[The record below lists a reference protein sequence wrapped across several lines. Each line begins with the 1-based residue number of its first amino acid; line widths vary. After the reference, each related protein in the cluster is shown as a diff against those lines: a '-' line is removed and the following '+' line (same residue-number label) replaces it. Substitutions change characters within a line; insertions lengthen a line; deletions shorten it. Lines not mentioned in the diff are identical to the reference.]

1 MHILI
6 TGGAGFIGSAL
17 ARHLAAAGHTVTAV
31 DNHSRQRLLAI
42 GTVPPANGKTEAA
55 KAAAGTPDMDRWR
68 GLEKNCRCVDGD
80 INDAPELFTGLPRI
94 DAVVH
99 CAGQVG
105 IASSLADPAEDAR
118 NNITG
123 TVQLLE
129 ALRRRGERP
138 PVVFF
143 SSNKVY
149 GDAVNRLAAPA
160 QGREA
165 ALLTDPWADGISETF
180 PAAEDGLT
188 PYGCSKRA
196 AELYL
201 LDAARRERFPAYI
214 LRCSCI
220 YGPGQSGAEDQGW
233 VSHVIRRRAAGG
245 TVRVFGDG
253 RQTRDLLY
261 IDDLADLVARL
272 VPGAVPGGVYN
283 AGGGRAFARSL
294 TEVVNHAS
302 LAPFGEPRLEFFPI
316 RLFDQRVYY
325 TDTSRAA
332 AATGWRP
339 VTSPD
344 TGIPALVAALATPR
358 KRPVLKVV

>member
-272 VPGAVPGGVYN
+272 VPGAVPGPDDDRPLHGMALHAGHSGARTRLWPDIRGGARRAVR
-283 AGGGRAFARSL
+283 AGGHHRG
-294 TEVVNHAS
+294 
-302 LAPFGEPRLEFFPI
+302 
-316 RLFDQRVYY
+316 
-325 TDTSRAA
+325 
-332 AATGWRP
+332 
-339 VTSPD
+339 
-344 TGIPALVAALATPR
+344 
-358 KRPVLKVV
+358 KRPVGRRKNLARGARYRRQGGVHSGRVPRPGLSGSDTL